1 MEKFGRNIRLKRH
14 LSNEPSPSFSDVPIF
29 KTPSKWTPII
39 KETQLELYLSEIE
52 DEIMQLDEQGQ
63 SYPNL
68 TKKEGEAMKELM
80 NDCNITIKPADKGS
94 GIVIWN
100 TQDYLREC
108 ENQLPDMN
116 VYEKVEGELATARNK
131 KICKVLNNMI
141 RKKEIDE
148 KLADYLYIKRPQGS

>member
-116 VYEKVEGELATARNK
+116 VYEKVEAELATARNK
-131 KICKVLNNMI
+131 KIRKVLNNMI

-148 KLADYLYIKRPQGS
+148 KLADYLYIKRPQES